1 MLPLQSFKEYIE
13 HHSLVHKGD
22 RILLAVSGGRD
33 SVLMVHLFKQAG
45 YQFGIAHCNFRL
57 RAEESQRDEQ
67 FVISLAAALEV
78 PCYVTHFDTK
88 AYAAAQKISTQM
100 AARDL
105 RYRWFEKIRQEEG
118 YVKIG
123 IAHHQGDV
131 IETVLLNLTRGTGI
145 AGLHGIQP
153 QKELLI
159 RPLLFLSAQDI
170 HQLII
175 SNQID
180 FVEDSSNSSTAYA
193 RNKIRLTVVPVLRE
207 LNPNLEQTFQHNIRR
222 FAETELVLQQV
233 VAQLRT
239 DICEVKSDGIYLSLE
254 KVKALHPQRLLLFEI
269 LREYSFTENVVDEM
283 LSSLTKQS
291 GTSFYSSGYR
301 LTVDREFLI
310 LTEKDDESAVRSNI
324 MIHPADTLIE
334 FDHQQLRISY
344 SDTVFFENDNSKA
357 FIDADLL
364 IFPLVLRSWQDG
376 DRFMPLGMSNYK
388 KLSDFFVDQ
397 KIPLPNKEAV
407 PILINGN
414 GDIVW
419 LAGLRQDN
427 RYKVTATTKKV
438 AIFEQK
444 FIIDE

>member
-33 SVLMVHLFKQAG
+33 SVLMAHLFKQSG

-105 RYRWFEKIRQEEG
+105 RYRWFEKIRQEES

-153 QKELLI
+153 QKEKLI

-170 HQLII
+170 HQLIV
-175 SNQID
+175 SNAID
-180 FVEDSSNSSTAYA
+180 YVEDSSNSSTAYA
-193 RNKIRLTVVPVLRE
+193 RNKIRLAVVPVLRE
-207 LNPNLEQTFQHNIRR
+207 LNPNLEQTFEHNIRR
-222 FAETELVLQQV
+222 FAETEQVLQQV
-233 VAQLRT
+233 VKQLKA
-239 DICEVKSDGIYLSLE
+239 DICELRNDGIYLSLE
-254 KVKALHPQRLLLFEI
+254 KVNALYPQRLLLFEI
-269 LREYSFTENVVDEM
+269 LREYSFTENVVDEI
-283 LSSLTKQS
+283 LHSLNKQS
-291 GTSFYSSGYR
+291 GTSFYSADYR

-310 LTEKDDESAVRSNI
+310 LTEKEESVVRSNI
-324 MIHPADTLIE
+324 MIHPTDTAVE
-334 FDHQQLRISY
+334 FNRHQLSISF
-344 SDTVFFENDNSKA
+344 SDTIFFENDMCKA

-397 KIPLPNKEAV
+397 KIPLPNKEAI

-419 LAGLRQDN
+419 IVGLRQDN